1 MRRARRG
8 RRAGWVVGLVGLL
21 GLAAIAAAVVFFVR
35 RGERVTVTL
44 VPGRSLWEQARTLD
58 ATLPG
63 QGARLLAL
71 AADDG
76 WRCDAGI
83 ALPAPEPKPTAASWL
98 EGYLYPETYFFAADA
113 TAEDVVARATRQFT
127 KIFDALRTSH
137 AAAFAALREE
147 LGLGEAEVV
156 TLASLVEEE
165 TGRRD
170 EAPRIAGVFL
180 NRLRKGM
187 RLETDPTLMYRADR
201 VGNAPSPAERRDA
214 TNPYNTY
221 AIAGLPP
228 GPICSPGRDALL
240 AVLEAERHDYLF
252 FVAKRDGTGAS
263 AFAATLD
270 EHEAHID
277 RYLRRPANVPKP

>member
-1 MRRARRG
+1 MTRSSRALG
-8 RRAGWVVGLVGLL
+8 IALGVLV
-21 GLAAIAAAVVFFVR
+21 LAAAAAAVVWFVR

-44 VPGRSLWEQARTLD
+44 VPGKSLWEQARAIDTV
-58 ATLPG
+58 LPG

-76 WRCDAGI
+76 WRRAAEIDV
-83 ALPAPEPKPTAASWL
+83 PAPEPRPAGAATWL
-98 EGYLYPETYFFAADA
+98 EGYLYPETYFFAPDADA
-113 TAEDVVARATRQFT
+113 EEVIGRTTRQFA
-127 KIFDALRTSH
+127 KVFDGLRASYG
-137 AAAFAALREE
+137 AAFAALKDE
-147 LGLGEAEVV
+147 LGLGPAEVV
-156 TLASLVEEE
+156 ALASLVEEE

-170 EAPRIAGVFL
+170 EAARIAGVFL

-201 VGNAPSPAERRDA
+201 VGQAPSPSERRDA

-221 AIAGLPP
+221 VIAGLPP
-228 GPICSPGRDALL
+228 GPICSPGRDALV

-263 AFAATLD
+263 AFAATLE
-270 EHEAHID
+270 EHEANID
-277 RYLRRPANVPKP
+277 RYLRRRGNDPKP